1 MFIFQVAKMFVYE
14 YSTIS
19 CPPKYN
25 QHVSK
30 KTRQLVMHSQLLMHL
45 VDCVQL
51 IVYFSVHNVTVM
63 QGHGITPKYQM
74 IMIPSLRTTIG
85 YCYFLAFSLATLYP
99 SSVQCF
105 MSSHFVS
112 IPTWLPCLF
121 SFYSAK
127 FSCYATKHWTVNQVS
142 HIDGISLFSVIKK
155 IKCQFSSDILRNMR

>member
-25 QHVSK
+25 QRVSK

-74 IMIPSLRTTIG
+74 IMIPSLRTTRI
-85 YCYFLAFSLATLYP
+85 LLFSCILFSY
-99 SSVQCF
+99 
-105 MSSHFVS
+105 FVS
-112 IPTWLPCLF
+112 ILCPVLHVITFCFYPNMVTLLVLLLF
-121 SFYSAK
+121 
-127 FSCYATKHWTVNQVS
+127 C
-142 HIDGISLFSVIKK
+142 
-155 IKCQFSSDILRNMR
+155 